1 MSSGQA
7 SGRDMNNIKVDERYS
22 KEYNGKWSSTG
33 AHEIGYSFG
42 LSHKE
47 GTLYVGISIWEIVL
61 DAVLYRWEC
70 M

>member
-7 SGRDMNNIKVDERYS
+7 SGRDMNIIKVDERYS

-47 GTLYVGISIWEIVL
+47 GTLYVGIS
-61 DAVLYRWEC
+61 R
-70 M
+70 